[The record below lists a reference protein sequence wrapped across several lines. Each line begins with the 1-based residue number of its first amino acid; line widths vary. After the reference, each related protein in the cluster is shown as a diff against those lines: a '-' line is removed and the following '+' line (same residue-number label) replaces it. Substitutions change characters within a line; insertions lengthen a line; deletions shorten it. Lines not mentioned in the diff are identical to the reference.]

1 MRLYRTAAFLVV
13 TLAAFSAAADD
24 GPKVPPVQNQT
35 YLKECGAC
43 HMAFAPQ
50 FLPQRSWSA
59 LMDRLNDHFGDD
71 ASLPDA
77 KRTEIKNYL
86 VANAADVAPYREA
99 RKVNDSIPSNATPL
113 RITETGRW
121 IRKHDAHEV
130 PPAVWSRPQIKS
142 KANCTACHA
151 NAAQGIY
158 EDGSEHRAVRQLR

>member
-1 MRLYRTAAFLVV
+1 MRLFRSAAFLVFAF
-13 TLAAFSAAADD
+13 AAFPVAAD
-24 GPKVPPVQNQT
+24 GPKAPPPQNQT

-50 FLPQRSWSA
+50 FLPQRSWGA

-77 KRTEIKNYL
+77 KRAEIKDYL
-86 VANAADVAPYREA
+86 LANAADVAPQKEA
-99 RKVNDSIPSNATPL
+99 RKVNDSIPSSATPL

-121 IRKHDAHEV
+121 MRKHDAHEV
-130 PPAVWSRPQIKS
+130 PPSVWSRPQIKS